1 MRPYVSGESYVNYI
15 DPDLAGRPQAYY
27 GENLRRLVSI
37 KRTFDPRDVLRF
49 EQSIPIRMPA

>member
-27 GENLRRLVSI
+27 GSNLARLVSI
-37 KRTFDPRDVLRF
+37 KKRFDPGNVFRF
-49 EQSIPIRMPA
+49 RQSIPLKL